1 MAKLNQHGITDK
13 QQVFADAYL
22 CDPELN
28 ATKAYMAAYPKSSP
42 KSADANSAR
51 MIGNDRVKKYIESQ
65 QAARSERTGIDQDW
79 VLKRLGYQG
88 VYGCIS

>member
-28 ATKAYMAAYPKSSP
+28 ATKAYMAAYPKSSA
-42 KSADANSAR
+42 KSA
-51 MIGNDRVKKYIESQ
+51 RVQAAKLITNNNIKKYIESQ
-65 QAARSERTGIDQDW
+65 
-79 VLKRLGYQG
+79 
-88 VYGCIS
+88 